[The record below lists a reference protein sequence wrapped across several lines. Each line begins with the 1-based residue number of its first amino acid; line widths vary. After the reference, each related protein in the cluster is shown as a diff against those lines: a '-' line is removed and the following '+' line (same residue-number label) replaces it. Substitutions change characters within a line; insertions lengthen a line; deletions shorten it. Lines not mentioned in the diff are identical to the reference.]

1 MRSVDRG
8 YYDKI
13 FLLNTVNY
21 MEKLMR
27 TNFKFKIAAVLGL
40 LAILIGLTGCANN
53 NSNKITVVGSSA
65 MQLLAEQAG
74 NDYRLSHPD
83 SNIVVQGGGSGTGL
97 SQVQAGAVEIGTSDV
112 FAETQKGIDAK
123 KLQNHLVAVVGIVPI
138 VNKSAGVKNLTRQ
151 QLSDI
156 FTGKITNW
164 KQVGGKNQNITVINR
179 SKGSGTRGT
188 FEGLILNGKKPIQAQ
203 EQDYN
208 GTVRKIVSSTPG
220 TISYISFPYANDENI
235 QKLSIDKIKPTNKN
249 VETNRWHLW
258 SYEHMYTKGK
268 PNKNVQKF
276 IDYMLGSKVQNDLVP
291 KLGYIS
297 INKMQVERDSN
308 NHVVQK

>member
-1 MRSVDRG
+1 
-8 YYDKI
+8 
-13 FLLNTVNY
+13 
-21 MEKLMR
+21 MR

-97 SQVQAGAVEIGTSDV
+97 SQVQAGAIEIGTSDV

-203 EQDYN
+203 EQDSN

-235 QKLSIDKIKPTNKN
+235 QKLSIDGIKPTNKN
-249 VETNRWHLW
+249 VVTNRWHLW

>member
-138 VNKSAGVKNLTRQ
+138 VNKSAGVSNLSKQ

-164 KQVGGKNQNITVINR
+164 KQVGGKNQTITVINR

-188 FEGLILNGKKPIQAQ
+188 FEGLVLNGKKPIQAQ
-203 EQDYN
+203 EQDSN

-235 QKLSIDKIKPTNKN
+235 QKLSIDGVKPTNKN
-249 VETNRWHLW
+249 VETNHWQLW

-268 PNKNVQKF
+268 PSKNVQKF

-297 INKMQVERDSN
+297 IDKMQVERDSN

>member
-1 MRSVDRG
+1 
-8 YYDKI
+8 
-13 FLLNTVNY
+13 
-21 MEKLMR
+21 MR
-27 TNFKFKIAAVLGL
+27 TNFKFKIAAFCGL

-138 VNKSAGVKNLTRQ
+138 VNKSAGVKNLTKQ

-188 FEGLILNGKKPIQAQ
+188 FEGLILNEKKPIQAQ
-203 EQDYN
+203 EQDSN

-235 QKLSIDKIKPTNKN
+235 QKLSIDGIKPTNKN

>member
-1 MRSVDRG
+1 MR
-8 YYDKI
+8 K
-13 FLLNTVNY
+13 
-21 MEKLMR
+21 
-27 TNFKFKIAAVLGL
+27 NFKFKIAAVCGL

-123 KLQNHLVAVVGIVPI
+123 KLQNHLVAVVGVVPI
-138 VNKSAGVKNLTRQ
+138 ANKSAGVNNLSKQ

-164 KQVGGKNQNITVINR
+164 KQVGGKNQTITVINR

-188 FEGLILNGKKPIQAQ
+188 FEGLVLNGKKPIQAQ
-203 EQDYN
+203 EQDSN

-235 QKLSIDKIKPTNKN
+235 QKLSIDGIKPTNKN
-249 VETNRWHLW
+249 VETNRWQLW
-258 SYEHMYTKGK
+258 SYEHIYTKGK

-297 INKMQVERDSN
+297 IDKMQVERDSN

>member
-13 FLLNTVNY
+13 LLLNTVNY

-27 TNFKFKIAAVLGL
+27 TNLKFKIAAVLGL

-112 FAETQKGIDAK
+112 FAETQKGIDAT

-203 EQDYN
+203 EQDSN

>member
-1 MRSVDRG
+1 MR
-8 YYDKI
+8 K
-13 FLLNTVNY
+13 
-21 MEKLMR
+21 
-27 TNFKFKIAAVLGL
+27 NFKFKIAAVCGL

-97 SQVQAGAVEIGTSDV
+97 SQVQAEAVEIGTSDV

-123 KLQNHLVAVVGIVPI
+123 KLHNHLVAVVGIVPI
-138 VNKSAGVKNLTRQ
+138 VNKSAGVSNLSKQ

-164 KQVGGKNQNITVINR
+164 KQVGGKNQTITVINR

-188 FEGLILNGKKPIQAQ
+188 FEGLVLNGKKPIQAQ
-203 EQDYN
+203 EQDSN

-235 QKLSIDKIKPTNKN
+235 QKLSIDGIKPTNKN

-258 SYEHMYTKGK
+258 SYEHIYTKGK

-297 INKMQVERDSN
+297 IDKMQVERDSN

>member
-13 FLLNTVNY
+13 LLLNTVNY

-27 TNFKFKIAAVLGL
+27 TNLKFKIAAVVGL

-112 FAETQKGIDAK
+112 FAETQKGIDAT

-203 EQDYN
+203 EQDSN

>member
-112 FAETQKGIDAK
+112 FAETQKGIDAT

-188 FEGLILNGKKPIQAQ
+188 FEGLILNGKKQIQAQ
-203 EQDYN
+203 EQDSN

>member
-1 MRSVDRG
+1 MR
-8 YYDKI
+8 K
-13 FLLNTVNY
+13 
-21 MEKLMR
+21 
-27 TNFKFKIAAVLGL
+27 NFKFKIAAVCGL

-138 VNKSAGVKNLTRQ
+138 VNKSAGVSNLSKQ

-164 KQVGGKNQNITVINR
+164 KQVGGKNQTITVINR

-188 FEGLILNGKKPIQAQ
+188 FEGLVLNGKKPIQAQ
-203 EQDYN
+203 EQDSN

-235 QKLSIDKIKPTNKN
+235 QKLSIDGIKPTNKN

-258 SYEHMYTKGK
+258 SYEHIYTKGK

-297 INKMQVERDSN
+297 IDKMQVERDSN
-308 NHVVQK
+308 NHVVQKKRI

>member
-1 MRSVDRG
+1 MR
-8 YYDKI
+8 K
-13 FLLNTVNY
+13 
-21 MEKLMR
+21 
-27 TNFKFKIAAVLGL
+27 NFKFKIAAVCGL

-138 VNKSAGVKNLTRQ
+138 VNKSAGVSNLSKQ

-164 KQVGGKNQNITVINR
+164 KQVGGKNQTITVINR

-188 FEGLILNGKKPIQAQ
+188 FEGLVLNGKKPIQAQ
-203 EQDYN
+203 EQ
-208 GTVRKIVSSTPG
+208 
-220 TISYISFPYANDENI
+220 ENI
-235 QKLSIDKIKPTNKN
+235 QKLSIDGIKPTNKN

-258 SYEHMYTKGK
+258 SYEHIYTKGK

-297 INKMQVERDSN
+297 IDKMQVERDSN

>member
-1 MRSVDRG
+1 
-8 YYDKI
+8 
-13 FLLNTVNY
+13 
-21 MEKLMR
+21 MR
-27 TNFKFKIAAVLGL
+27 TNFKFKIAAFCGL

-138 VNKSAGVKNLTRQ
+138 VNKSAGVKNLSKQ

-203 EQDYN
+203 EQDSN

-235 QKLSIDKIKPTNKN
+235 QKLSIDGIKPTNKN

-297 INKMQVERDSN
+297 INKMKVERDSN
-308 NHVVQK
+308 NHIVQK

>member
-1 MRSVDRG
+1 MR
-8 YYDKI
+8 K
-13 FLLNTVNY
+13 
-21 MEKLMR
+21 
-27 TNFKFKIAAVLGL
+27 NFKFKIAAVCGL

-138 VNKSAGVKNLTRQ
+138 VNKSAGVSNLSKQ

-164 KQVGGKNQNITVINR
+164 KQVGGKKQTITVINR

-188 FEGLILNGKKPIQAQ
+188 FEGLVLNGKKPIQAQ
-203 EQDYN
+203 EQDSN

-235 QKLSIDKIKPTNKN
+235 QKLSIDGIKPTNKN

-258 SYEHMYTKGK
+258 SYEHIYTKGK

-297 INKMQVERDSN
+297 IDKMQV
-308 NHVVQK
+308 

>member
-1 MRSVDRG
+1 
-8 YYDKI
+8 
-13 FLLNTVNY
+13 
-21 MEKLMR
+21 MR

-97 SQVQAGAVEIGTSDV
+97 SQVQVGAVEIGTSDV

-203 EQDYN
+203 EQDSN

-308 NHVVQK
+308 NHVVRK

>member
-21 MEKLMR
+21 LEKLMR

-203 EQDYN
+203 EQDSN

>member
-1 MRSVDRG
+1 MR
-8 YYDKI
+8 K
-13 FLLNTVNY
+13 
-21 MEKLMR
+21 
-27 TNFKFKIAAVLGL
+27 NFKFKIAAVCGL

-138 VNKSAGVKNLTRQ
+138 VNKSAGVSNLSKQ
-151 QLSDI
+151 QLNDI

-164 KQVGGKNQNITVINR
+164 KQVGGKNQTITVINR

-188 FEGLILNGKKPIQAQ
+188 FEGLVLNGKKPIQAQ
-203 EQDYN
+203 EQDSN

-235 QKLSIDKIKPTNKN
+235 QKLSIDGIKPTNKN

-258 SYEHMYTKGK
+258 SYEHIYTKGK

-297 INKMQVERDSN
+297 IDKMQVERDSN

>member
-1 MRSVDRG
+1 
-8 YYDKI
+8 
-13 FLLNTVNY
+13 
-21 MEKLMR
+21 MEKSMR
-27 TNFKFKIAAVLGL
+27 KNFKFKIAAVCGL

-138 VNKSAGVKNLTRQ
+138 VNKSAGVSNLSKQ

-164 KQVGGKNQNITVINR
+164 KQVGGKNQTITVINR

-188 FEGLILNGKKPIQAQ
+188 FEGLVLNGKKPIQAQ
-203 EQDYN
+203 EQDSN

-235 QKLSIDKIKPTNKN
+235 QKLSIDGIKPTNKN

-258 SYEHMYTKGK
+258 SYEHIYTKGK

>member
-1 MRSVDRG
+1 MR
-8 YYDKI
+8 K
-13 FLLNTVNY
+13 
-21 MEKLMR
+21 
-27 TNFKFKIAAVLGL
+27 NFKFKIAAVCGL

-123 KLQNHLVAVVGIVPI
+123 KLQNHLVAVVGVVPI
-138 VNKSAGVKNLTRQ
+138 ANKSAGVSNLSKQ

-164 KQVGGKNQNITVINR
+164 KQVGGKNQTITVINR

-188 FEGLILNGKKPIQAQ
+188 FEGLVLNGKKPIQAQ
-203 EQDYN
+203 EQDSN

-220 TISYISFPYANDENI
+220 TISYISFQYANDENI
-235 QKLSIDKIKPTNKN
+235 QKLSIDGIKPTNKN

-258 SYEHMYTKGK
+258 SYEHVYTKGK

-297 INKMQVERDSN
+297 IDKMQVERDSN

>member
-1 MRSVDRG
+1 MR
-8 YYDKI
+8 K
-13 FLLNTVNY
+13 
-21 MEKLMR
+21 
-27 TNFKFKIAAVLGL
+27 NFKFKIAAVWGL

-138 VNKSAGVKNLTRQ
+138 VNKSAGVSNLSKQ

-164 KQVGGKNQNITVINR
+164 KQVGGKNQTITVINR

-188 FEGLILNGKKPIQAQ
+188 FEGLVLNGKKPIQAQ
-203 EQDYN
+203 EQDSN

-235 QKLSIDKIKPTNKN
+235 QKLSIDGIKPTNKN

-258 SYEHMYTKGK
+258 SYEHIYTKGK

-297 INKMQVERDSN
+297 IDKMQVERDSN

>member
-1 MRSVDRG
+1 MR
-8 YYDKI
+8 K
-13 FLLNTVNY
+13 
-21 MEKLMR
+21 
-27 TNFKFKIAAVLGL
+27 NFKFKIAAVCGL

-138 VNKSAGVKNLTRQ
+138 VNKSAGVSNLSKQ

-164 KQVGGKNQNITVINR
+164 KQVGGKNQTITVINR

-188 FEGLILNGKKPIQAQ
+188 FEGLVLNGKKPIQAQ
-203 EQDYN
+203 EQDSN

-235 QKLSIDKIKPTNKN
+235 QKLSIDGIKPTNKN

-258 SYEHMYTKGK
+258 SYEHIYTKGK

-297 INKMQVERDSN
+297 IDKMQVERE
-308 NHVVQK
+308 

>member
-112 FAETQKGIDAK
+112 FAETQKGIDAT

-203 EQDYN
+203 EQDSN

-258 SYEHMYTKGK
+258 SYEYMYTKGK

>member
-1 MRSVDRG
+1 MR
-8 YYDKI
+8 K
-13 FLLNTVNY
+13 
-21 MEKLMR
+21 
-27 TNFKFKIAAVLGL
+27 NFKFKVAAVCGL

-138 VNKSAGVKNLTRQ
+138 VNKSAGVSNLSKQ

-164 KQVGGKNQNITVINR
+164 KQVGGKKQTITVINR

-188 FEGLILNGKKPIQAQ
+188 FEGLVLNGKKPIQAQ
-203 EQDYN
+203 EQDSN

-235 QKLSIDKIKPTNKN
+235 QKLSIDGIKPTNKN

-258 SYEHMYTKGK
+258 SYEHIYTKGK

-297 INKMQVERDSN
+297 IDKMQVERDSN

>member
-1 MRSVDRG
+1 MR
-8 YYDKI
+8 K
-13 FLLNTVNY
+13 
-21 MEKLMR
+21 KL
-27 TNFKFKIAAVLGL
+27 KFKIAAVCGL

-123 KLQNHLVAVVGIVPI
+123 KLQNHLVAVVGVVPI
-138 VNKSAGVKNLTRQ
+138 ANKSAGVSNLSKQ

-164 KQVGGKNQNITVINR
+164 KQVGGKNQTITVINR

-188 FEGLILNGKKPIQAQ
+188 FEGLVLNGKKPIQSQ
-203 EQDYN
+203 EQDSN

-220 TISYISFPYANDENI
+220 AISYISFPYANDENI
-235 QKLSIDKIKPTNKN
+235 QKLSIDGIKPTNKN
-249 VETNRWHLW
+249 VETNRWQLW
-258 SYEHMYTKGK
+258 SYEHIYTKGK

-297 INKMQVERDSN
+297 IDKMQVERDSN